1 MPYDLN
7 DPNLDF
13 AGQAEILARVQKR
26 GQALRQM
33 PTNQM
38 AGTSGIRAMSG
49 ADPGAFLSRAAGV
62 IDQRRAEEGQS
73 ALNNEQLR
81 RYDELSRQ
89 MNEPQE
95 GTDYSNPDALVK
107 ENARR
112 MGVAGQMSKLPMAQG
127 LAQSYLTKGA
137 AFPETMAQLAYKSI
151 DKGENAATDRVLK
164 QALTALVT
172 DSANKR
178 NTENNQTRIVI
189 AGMPARSS
197 GGGGDDL
204 DRQLKEARLKQLQAN
219 ADAPTKLPVG
229 AQQHQRSLQNLESSL
244 GAYAELLKDFDPQ
257 SKDQV
262 TDAKRAAI
270 KGAYTDLQMGL
281 KGAYELGAITGP
293 DMEIL
298 QGALTDPT
306 GLWGAT
312 RGVVSG
318 RAPFEAQIAQ
328 AKAGLN
334 RSKRNFEQ
342 QYGVILPEPAGQAK
356 APMPGVTPT
365 QGYGDAEKEKRYQ
378 EWKARQGK

>member
-13 AGQAEILARVQKR
+13 AGQAEILARVLKR

-33 PTNQM
+33 PVNEM

-62 IDQRRAEEGQS
+62 IDQRRAEEGQT

-89 MNEPQE
+89 MVTPQADSTPE
-95 GTDYSNPDALVK
+95 A
-107 ENARR
+107 ENQRQ
-112 MGVAGQMSKLPMAQG
+112 MGIGAQLGKLTLPMAQFQ
-127 LAQSYLTKGA
+127 AQQAIKSGM
-137 AFPETMAQLAYKSI
+137 AFPEAMATLKMKQEEA
-151 DKGENAATDRVLK
+151 GAQNAMRLQEQARIAQEKIEAIAREKERDR
-164 QALTALVT
+164 
-172 DSANKR
+172 
-178 NTENNQTRIVI
+178 ETRIFLK
-189 AGMPARSS
+189 SL
-197 GGGGDDL
+197 GGGSGTADL
-204 DRQLKEARLKQLQAN
+204 DRQLKELRIKALENPPPK
-219 ADAPTKLPVG
+219 PLPVG

-244 GAYAELLKDFDPQ
+244 GAYEALLKDFDPQ

-270 KGAYTDLQMGL
+270 KSAYTDLQMGL

-306 GLWGAT
+306 SIWGAT
-312 RGVVSG
+312 RGVISG
-318 RAPFEAQIAQ
+318 RKPFEAQIGQ

-342 QYGVILPEPAGQAK
+342 QYGIILPEPAGQAK
-356 APMPGVTPT
+356 EPMPGA
-365 QGYGDAEKEKRYQ
+365 AESSGFKILGVREK
-378 EWKARQGK
+378 